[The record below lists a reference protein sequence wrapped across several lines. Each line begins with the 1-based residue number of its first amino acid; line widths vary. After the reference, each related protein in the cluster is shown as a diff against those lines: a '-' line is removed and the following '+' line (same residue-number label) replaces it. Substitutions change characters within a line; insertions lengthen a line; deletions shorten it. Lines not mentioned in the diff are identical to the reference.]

1 MDLVQRLAE
10 LEQRVAALEG
20 DERGATARPGTG
32 DGGHQAGGHGVG
44 GHGVGGRTGEREAGG
59 HEPGE
64 REVGGGAGGHEV
76 GGGEVG
82 YGGRVAVGDGRVSWR
97 IDVTPEHALALADRP
112 RIEVL
117 AALAHPVRVEI
128 VRTLLGQGA
137 QPATALQEAARLG
150 STGQL
155 YHHLKALTASGVVEQ
170 DKRGSYRLRSEAAVP
185 VLVLLTAASDVAGQL
200 RA

>member
-1 MDLVQRLAE
+1 MTGVDLVQRLAE

-20 DERGATARPGTG
+20 DERETVVLP
-32 DGGHQAGGHGVG
+32 DS
-44 GHGVGGRTGEREAGG
+44 ED
-59 HEPGE
+59 
-64 REVGGGAGGHEV
+64 
-76 GGGEVG
+76 GGGELG
-82 YGGRVAVGDGRVSWR
+82 YGGRVSLGGGRVSWR
-97 IDVTPEHALALADRP
+97 IDVTPERALSLADRP

-117 AALAHPVRVEI
+117 AALAHPARVDI
-128 VRTLLGQGA
+128 VRSLLAGGP

-155 YHHLKALTASGVVEQ
+155 YHHLKALTGSGVVEQ
-170 DKRGSYRLRSEAAVP
+170 DKRGSYRLRSAATVP

>member
-1 MDLVQRLAE
+1 MVDLVQRLAE

-20 DERGATARPGTG
+20 DEREALPRPED
-32 DGGHQAGGHGVG
+32 DGGA
-44 GHGVGGRTGEREAGG
+44 
-59 HEPGE
+59 
-64 REVGGGAGGHEV
+64 
-76 GGGEVG
+76 VG
-82 YGGRVAVGDGRVSWR
+82 YGGQVAVGDGRVSWR
-97 IDVTPEHALALADRP
+97 IDVTPERALSLPDRP

-128 VRTLLGQGA
+128 VRTLLARGG
-137 QPATALQEAARLG
+137 QPATALQKAARLG

-170 DKRGSYRLRSEAAVP
+170 DKRGSYRLRQAATVP

-200 RA
+200 RS

>member
-1 MDLVQRLAE
+1 MAAVDLVQRLAE

-20 DERGATARPGTG
+20 DERETLPLPED
-32 DGGHQAGGHGVG
+32 DGGA
-44 GHGVGGRTGEREAGG
+44 
-59 HEPGE
+59 
-64 REVGGGAGGHEV
+64 
-76 GGGEVG
+76 VG
-82 YGGRVAVGDGRVSWR
+82 YGGQVAVGDGRVSWR
-97 IDVTPEHALALADRP
+97 IDVTPQRALSLPDRP

-128 VRTLLGQGA
+128 VRTLLARGG

-170 DKRGSYRLRSEAAVP
+170 DKRGSYRLRQAATVP

-200 RA
+200 RS